1 MITNRL
7 IFRRVGS
14 WIAAAGARRSR
25 RTLAGREPAILSDE
39 FIFTRTP
46 VAMSHASS
54 IAKCGESLV
63 AAWFA
68 GSLESRPDVGI
79 WIARNDGHGWSTPV
93 EVAHG
98 GQEDGT
104 RHACWNPVLF
114 QPAAGPLLLF
124 YKVGRNPRSWRGMCM
139 ASSDRGRSWTPP
151 QRLPDGILG
160 PIKNKPVQLAG
171 GVVLSPSSVEDDGWR
186 IHLERGSGLHGSW
199 ERGRPLNDGRTVA
212 AIQPSILTHR
222 DGRLQ
227 LLSRT
232 RHGRIAETWSH
243 DDGVTWSEIRLTA
256 LPNPNSGTD
265 AVSLAD
271 GRHLL
276 VYNRS
281 RYRRSPLVIAL
292 SRDGKHW
299 QDALVLAR
307 GAGEYSYPAVIQAP
321 DGLVH
326 VTYTWN
332 LSRIRHVVI
341 DPARLCMESPAPRK
355 HDDR

>member
-25 RTLAGREPAILSDE
+25 RTLAGREPAILSDD

-114 QPAAGPLLLF
+114 QPASGPLLLF

-139 ASSDRGRSWTPP
+139 ASSDGGRSWTAP
-151 QRLPDGILG
+151 QRLPEGILG

-171 GVVLSPSSVEDDGWR
+171 GVVLSPSSAENDGWR
-186 IHLERGSGLHGSW
+186 IHLERSTGAAWTLGTQRPA
-199 ERGRPLNDGRTVA
+199 ERRQNRCRHPA
-212 AIQPSILTHR
+212 QHTH
-222 DGRLQ
+222 
-227 LLSRT
+227 
-232 RHGRIAETWSH
+232 
-243 DDGVTWSEIRLTA
+243 
-256 LPNPNSGTD
+256 P
-265 AVSLAD
+265 
-271 GRHLL
+271 
-276 VYNRS
+276 
-281 RYRRSPLVIAL
+281 RR
-292 SRDGKHW
+292 
-299 QDALVLAR
+299 
-307 GAGEYSYPAVIQAP
+307 QAP
-321 DGLVH
+321 ADTFPH
-326 VTYTWN
+326 Q
-332 LSRIRHVVI
+332 
-341 DPARLCMESPAPRK
+341 ARPHRRAWVLTTAPPGARSG
-355 HDDR
+355 